1 MARKTAMDNAI
12 PTGVQSA
19 VYQDAR
25 QLAGGLLG
33 YVPECFIGQVLGA
46 GGAGGNL
53 DGVPF
58 EPAVII
64 ALEATGPTGTL
75 MIRGLAGG
83 AADVKVNLITLA
95 AATIFPTISQL
106 SATSWRVACPTA
118 LAPDGD
124 TTTLLCF
131 GVKNSLSGL

>member
-1 MARKTAMDNAI
+1 MARKSAMDNAI

-25 QLAGGLLG
+25 QLAAGLLG
-33 YVPECFIGQVLGA
+33 YVHEAFIGQVLGA

-53 DGVPF
+53 DDVPF

-64 ALEATGPTGTL
+64 ALEPTGPTGTL
-75 MIRGLAGG
+75 MIRGMTVS
-83 AADVKVNLITLA
+83 DVKVNLITLA
-95 AATIFPTISQL
+95 AATVFPTISQL

-124 TTTLLCF
+124 TTTIVCF
-131 GVKNSLSGL
+131 GVKNATSGL